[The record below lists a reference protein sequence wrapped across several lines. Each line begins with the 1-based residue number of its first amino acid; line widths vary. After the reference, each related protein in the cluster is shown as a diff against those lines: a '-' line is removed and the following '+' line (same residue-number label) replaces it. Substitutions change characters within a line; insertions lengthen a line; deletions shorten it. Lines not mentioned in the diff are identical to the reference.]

1 MKRNEKVLGMVQL
14 SMFTAIIVL
23 LAFTPMI
30 GYIPLGI
37 TRVTIIHIPVIL
49 GSLLLGWK
57 KGAFLGFVFGLTSL
71 IMNTINPTATSFV
84 FTPFGTIGSTQGNF
98 ASLLIC
104 FVPRILVGVV
114 PAWVNR
120 FCAKHHWNKYLR
132 YSLSAILGSMTNTIL
147 VMNMIYLFFSDSYAA
162 ATNKSVSVLYDAIL
176 YVISFNGVLEAI
188 VAALIVTPITIALN
202 AALKRKN

>member
-1 MKRNEKVLGMVQL
+1 MKNEKVLGMVQL
-14 SMFTAIIVL
+14 SLFTAIIIL

-49 GSLLLGWK
+49 GSLLLGPK

-98 ASLLIC
+98 VSLLIC
-104 FVPRILVGVV
+104 FVPRILVGVI
-114 PAWVNR
+114 PYWVNHLFIKR
-120 FCAKHHWNKYLR
+120 KWN
-132 YSLSAILGSMTNTIL
+132 SLVGYGVSAVFGSMTNTIL
-147 VMNMIYLFFSDSYAA
+147 VMNMIYLFFADSYAV

-188 VAALIVTPITIALN
+188 VAGLIIIPLA
-202 AALKRKN
+202 AALKTALKQKN